1 MSVMLIAMS
10 NELFHLVSGW
20 GVWGGGAAPPPT
32 PRWGGGGGAASPRHT
47 PPDGEGEGRK
57 SPTLPPERLR

>member
-20 GVWGGGAAPPPT
+20 G
-32 PRWGGGGGAASPRHT
+32 GGGGGGPPPPPT